1 MQNLGIAKGDDLIMC
16 FAYTNILHF
25 EFCIPHFI
33 LGKDDPMS
41 DAQKK
46 QNFLQGTA
54 LLAMATAIVKII
66 GAFYK
71 IPLNAIIGEK
81 GFGYFN
87 TAYEIYNV
95 LLMISTAGLPVAM
108 SRMISQA
115 SSLKHYNQ
123 VRRIYNTARGIFLA
137 LGITGTLLMTLF
149 CRQLAAFQNQPDAWA
164 AIGFLGPCVLLIC
177 VMSTFRGFFQGQSN
191 MLPTSISQVI
201 EAIVKLIV
209 GIAAAYL
216 LLKTTGSVALA
227 AGGAILGV
235 TASCLVSAFYL
246 FGCFRKVY
254 PDLPQTSEEPRSF
267 SNTAKGLMIIAI
279 PITLGSAGLQLLTML
294 ETKIYMGRLLEFYT
308 QAAADTMR
316 GIYGMTQTIFNMP
329 CAFITPITI
338 SIIPAITAQLTTDN
352 ALEAKATEESAIRIT
367 GLISMPCAFG
377 LGLLA
382 QPVTALLGGYTGDNL
397 VLAARLMTILGF
409 SIMFNAVVLVTT
421 AIMQAHGHASRPVVN
436 MLIGG
441 ILKLAAVF
449 LLTGNPN
456 IGIVGTPVGTLLCYL
471 AISVLNI
478 VSIRSLLPHPPAI
491 VKNLIRTFLA
501 ALIMGIF
508 VFLAFTGLK
517 AVGIGSRLIL
527 CGLPIAVGVAAYAIA
542 AVKIKVVTRED
553 CLLLPKG
560 EKIAKLLK
568 L

>member
-1 MQNLGIAKGDDLIMC
+1 
-16 FAYTNILHF
+16 
-25 EFCIPHFI
+25 
-33 LGKDDPMS
+33 MS

-115 SSLKHYNQ
+115 SSLEHYGQ
-123 VRRIYNTARGIFLA
+123 VRKIYATARGIFLG
-137 LGITGTLLMTLF
+137 LGITGSLLMTVF
-149 CRQLAAFQNQPDAWA
+149 CRQLAAFQNQPDAWF
-164 AIGFLGPCVLLIC
+164 AIGCLGPCVLLIC
-177 VMSTFRGFFQGQSN
+177 IMSTFRGFFQGQSN
-191 MLPTSISQVI
+191 MLPTSISQVL
-201 EAIVKLIV
+201 EAVTKLIV
-209 GIAAAYL
+209 GIAAAL
-216 LLKTTGSVALA
+216 ILLKTTKEVPMA

-235 TASCLVSAFYL
+235 TASCLVSSFYL
-246 FGCFRKVY
+246 LGKFRKSFAQ
-254 PDLPQTSEEPRSF
+254 LPETKEEVTSF
-267 SNTAKGLMIIAI
+267 GTTAKGLLIIAI
-279 PITLGSAGLQLLTML
+279 PITLGSAGLQFLTML
-294 ETKIYMGRLLEFYT
+294 ETKIYMGQLLSHGNS
-308 QAAADTMR
+308 QAAADTMK
-316 GIYGMTQTIFNMP
+316 GIYNMTQTIFNMP

-338 SIIPAITAQLTTDN
+338 SIIPAITAQLT
-352 ALEAKATEESAIRIT
+352 LENHTGAKETEESAARIT

-377 LGLLA
+377 LAVLA
-382 QPVTALLGGYTGDNL
+382 EPVTALLGGYTGEK
-397 VLAARLMTILGF
+397 LALATTLMTILGI

-421 AIMQAHGHASRPVVN
+421 AIMQAHGHAGRPVIN

-441 ILKLAAVF
+441 VLKLAAVYI
-449 LLTGNPN
+449 LTGNPN
-456 IGIVGTPVGTLLCYL
+456 IGIIGTPIGTLLCYL
-471 AISVLNI
+471 SICILNI
-478 VSIRSLLPHPPAI
+478 LSIKKLLPQAP
-491 VKNLIRTFLA
+491 NLVSNLLRPFLA
-501 ALIMGIF
+501 AAVMGAITR
-508 VFLAFTGLK
+508 LSWYGLK
-517 AVGIGSRLIL
+517 SLGFDSRLIL
-527 CGLPIAVGVAAYAIA
+527 CGGPIMVGVLVYVVA
-542 AVKIKVVTRED
+542 AVKIKVVTKED

>member
-1 MQNLGIAKGDDLIMC
+1 
-16 FAYTNILHF
+16 
-25 EFCIPHFI
+25 
-33 LGKDDPMS
+33 MS

-123 VRRIYNTARGIFLA
+123 VRRIYNTARGIFLG

-149 CRQLAAFQNQPDAWA
+149 CRQLAVFQNQPDAWA

-177 VMSTFRGFFQGQSN
+177 IMSTFRGFFQGQSN

-209 GIAAAYL
+209 GIAAAWL

-235 TASCLVSAFYL
+235 TMSCLVSSVYL
-246 FGCFRKVY
+246 FSCFRKVY
-254 PDLPQTSEEPRSF
+254 PHLPATNDAPRSF
-267 SNTAKGLMIIAI
+267 GDTAKGLMIIAI
-279 PITLGSAGLQLLTML
+279 PITLGSAGLQFLTML

-308 QAAADTMR
+308 QSAADTMR

-338 SIIPAITAQLTTDN
+338 SIIPAITAQLTTCKD
-352 ALEAKATEESAIRIT
+352 LEAKATEESAIRIT

-397 VLAARLMTILGF
+397 VLATKLMTILGF

-421 AIMQAHGHASRPVVN
+421 AIMQAHGHATRPVIN

-441 ILKLAAVF
+441 VLKLAAVF

-471 AISVLNI
+471 AIAVLNI
-478 VSIRSLLPHPPAI
+478 CSIRSLLEHPPAI
-491 VKNLIRTFLA
+491 AKNLVRTFLA

-508 VFLAFTGLK
+508 VFAAFTGLK
-517 AVGIGSRLIL
+517 MAGITSRLIL
-527 CGLPIAVGVAAYAIA
+527 CGLPIAVGVVAYCIA

>member
-1 MQNLGIAKGDDLIMC
+1 
-16 FAYTNILHF
+16 
-25 EFCIPHFI
+25 
-33 LGKDDPMS
+33 MS

-54 LLAMATAIVKII
+54 LLAMATAIVKVI
-66 GAFYK
+66 GALYK
-71 IPLNAIIGEK
+71 IPLNAIIGTQ

-123 VRRIYNTARGIFLA
+123 VRRIYHTAQGIFLG

-149 CRQLAAFQNQPDAWA
+149 CRQLAQFQNQPDAWA

-177 VMSTFRGFFQGQSN
+177 IMSTFRGFFQGQSN
-191 MLPTSISQVI
+191 MLPTSISQVL

-209 GIAAAYL
+209 GIVAAYV

-235 TASCLVSAFYL
+235 TMSCLVSSLYL

-254 PDLPQTSEEPRSF
+254 PQLPQTQEEPRSY
-267 SNTAKGLMIIAI
+267 SDTAKGLLIIAI
-279 PITLGSAGLQLLTML
+279 PITLGSAGLQFLTML
-294 ETKIYMGRLLEFYT
+294 ETKIYMGRLLEFYS
-308 QAAADTMR
+308 QSAADNMR

-338 SIIPAITAQLTTDN
+338 SIIPAITAQLTTCKE
-352 ALEAKATEESAIRIT
+352 AEAKETEESAVRIT

-382 QPVTALLGGYTGDNL
+382 EPVTALLGGYSGDNL
-397 VLAARLMTILGF
+397 ALATKLMTILGF

-421 AIMQAHGHASRPVVN
+421 AIMQAHGHAGRPVIN

-441 ILKLAAVF
+441 VLKLAAVYI
-449 LLTGNPN
+449 LTGNRN
-456 IGIVGTPVGTLLCYL
+456 IGIVGTPVGTLLCYV
-471 AISVLNI
+471 AIAILNI
-478 VSIRSLLPHPPAI
+478 YSIRTLLAHPPAI
-491 VKNLIRTFLA
+491 VRNLARPFFA
-501 ALIMGIF
+501 SVVMGIF
-508 VFLAFTGLK
+508 VFASFTGLK
-517 AVGIGSRLIL
+517 MLGITSRLIL
-527 CGLPIAVGVAAYAIA
+527 CALPIVIGVLVYVVA

>member
-1 MQNLGIAKGDDLIMC
+1 
-16 FAYTNILHF
+16 
-25 EFCIPHFI
+25 
-33 LGKDDPMS
+33 MS
-41 DAQKK
+41 NAERK

-115 SSLKHYNQ
+115 SSLTHYNQ
-123 VRRIYNTARGIFLA
+123 VRRVYRTARGIFLA

-177 VMSTFRGFFQGQSN
+177 IMSTFRGFFQGQSN

-209 GIAAAYL
+209 GIAAAWL
-216 LLKTTGSVALA
+216 LLKSTGSVALA

-235 TASCLVSAFYL
+235 TASCLVSSFYL

-254 PDLPQTSEEPRSF
+254 PQLPQTDDEPRSF
-267 SNTAKGLMIIAI
+267 ADTAKGLMIIAI

-338 SIIPAITAQLTTDN
+338 SIIPAITAQLTTCN
-352 ALEAKATEESAIRIT
+352 ELEAKATEESAIRIT

-397 VLAARLMTILGF
+397 VLATKLMTVLGF
-409 SIMFNAVVLVTT
+409 SIMFNAMVLVTT
-421 AIMQAHGHASRPVVN
+421 AIMQAHGHATRPVIN

-441 ILKLAAVF
+441 VLKLAAVF
-449 LLTGNPN
+449 LLTGNPD

-478 VSIRSLLPHPPAI
+478 LSIRSLLEHPPAI
-491 VKNLIRTFLA
+491 AKNLVRTFLA
-501 ALIMGIF
+501 AVIMGIF
-508 VFLAFTGLK
+508 VFAAFTGLK
-517 AVGIGSRLIL
+517 VIGITSRILL
-527 CGLPIAVGVAAYAIA
+527 CGLPIAVGVVAYAIA

>member
-1 MQNLGIAKGDDLIMC
+1 
-16 FAYTNILHF
+16 
-25 EFCIPHFI
+25 
-33 LGKDDPMS
+33 MS

-54 LLAMATAIVKII
+54 LLAMATAIVKVI

-123 VRRIYNTARGIFLA
+123 VRRIYNTARGIFLG
-137 LGITGTLLMTLF
+137 LGITGSLLMTLF

-177 VMSTFRGFFQGQSN
+177 IMSTFRGFFQGQSN

-235 TASCLVSAFYL
+235 TASCLVSSFYL

-254 PDLPQTSEEPRSF
+254 PDLPQTREEPRSF
-267 SNTAKGLMIIAI
+267 SDTAKGLMIIAI
-279 PITLGSAGLQLLTML
+279 PITLGSAGLQFLTML

-338 SIIPAITAQLTTDN
+338 SIIPAITAQLTTGKE
-352 ALEAKATEESAIRIT
+352 LEAKATEESAIRIT

-397 VLAARLMTILGF
+397 VLATRLMTILGF

-421 AIMQAHGHASRPVVN
+421 AIMQAHGHASRPVMN

-441 ILKLAAVF
+441 VLKLAAVF
-449 LLTGNPN
+449 FLTGNPN

-478 VSIRSLLPHPPAI
+478 SSIRSLLPHPPAI
-491 VKNLIRTFLA
+491 LKNLIRTFLA

-508 VFLAFTGLK
+508 VFASFTGLK
-517 AVGIGSRLIL
+517 TLGISSRVIL